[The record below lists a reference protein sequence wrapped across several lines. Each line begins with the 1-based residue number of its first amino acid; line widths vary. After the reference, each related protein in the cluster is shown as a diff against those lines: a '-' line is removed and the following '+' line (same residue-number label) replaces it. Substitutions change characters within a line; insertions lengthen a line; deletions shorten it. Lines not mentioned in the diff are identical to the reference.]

1 MKNKKNKKKIY
12 KTTIL
17 FIFLDLLAIAGFTL
31 MYGPWGEFRNAF
43 VSTAMNTMTH
53 QYLAKIFYSDSTI
66 EKIKNSNYF
75 VEIDEEVKLDNIT
88 INTKEK
94 NKYKDSYEEELFTR
108 TPGNDLYKVIN
119 LKVGLTK
126 GYLVAIYDPSKVKL
140 ISTKKFNIGGSGERI
155 ITMCKRY
162 NGKVCINAGG
172 FVDNGYGSDIP
183 IGTVIKDGEVI
194 WGSST
199 ADTARDNIIGMTKE
213 GKLTL
218 LPYATANEAINAG
231 VNDGL
236 VFGPFL
242 IVNGKPL
249 QIVGDPFGKAPR
261 VAIAQTKDGILMFLV
276 IDGENYINGATLQ
289 DVINILTKYGAYN
302 AANLDGGTSSSLV
315 IDDKLYNNPPASAK
329 SQGGRYVVTGWGL
342 IP

>member
-1 MKNKKNKKKIY
+1 MKNKKKKRVY

-17 FIFLDLLAIAGFTL
+17 FIILDLLAIAGFTL
-31 MYGPWGEFRNAF
+31 MYGPFDKFRNSF
-43 VSTAMNTMTH
+43 VSTAMNTMSH

-66 EKIKNSNYF
+66 EKIKNSNYY
-75 VEIDEEVKLDNIT
+75 VEIDEEINLDDVT

-108 TPGNDLYKVIN
+108 TPGNDLYKIID
-119 LKVGLTK
+119 LKVGMSK
-126 GYLVAIYDPSKVKL
+126 GYLVAIYDPSKVRL
-140 ISTKKFNIGGSGERI
+140 ISTKKFNIGSSGERVL
-155 ITMCKRY
+155 TMCERY
-162 NGKVCINAGG
+162 KGKVCINAGG
-172 FVDNGYGSDIP
+172 FVDHGYGSDIP

-194 WGSST
+194 WGS
-199 ADTARDNIIGMTKE
+199 DTRDTTRDNIIGMTKE

-218 LPYATANEAINAG
+218 LANATANEAIKAG

-242 IVNGKPL
+242 IVNGTPL

-261 VAIAQTKDGILMFLV
+261 VAIGQTKDGILLFLV

-289 DVINILTKYGAYN
+289 DVLNILIKYGAYN
-302 AANLDGGTSSSLV
+302 AANLDGGQSSTLIV
-315 IDDKLYNNPPASAK
+315 ENKLYNNPPSAAK
-329 SQGGRYVVTGWGL
+329 AQGGRYVVTGFGL